1 MGQIAFEHE
10 VYERLQGKRHL
21 QPIFSGGCY
30 DMGRRLRD
38 YDPGMFIVFNT
49 KRQQLEVHTLSNR
62 GNTFAVN
69 VPDNRLDGR
78 LEEKV
83 RCGDIR
89 TRGMQ
94 VFRDIEK
101 HNEKLERSK
110 EQSRK
115 NDLKG
120 VAEEMYPYFKQ
131 AGWEGV

>member
-1 MGQIAFEHE
+1 MGQIAFEHD

-21 QPIFSGGCY
+21 QPIFSGGNY
-30 DMGRRLRD
+30 DMGNRLRE
-38 YDPGMFIVFNT
+38 YDPGMFVVWNS
-49 KRQQLEVHTLSNR
+49 KRQQYEIHTLSNR

-83 RCGDIR
+83 RRGDIR

-94 VFRDIEK
+94 VFREIDE
-101 HNEKLERSK
+101 HNERLERSK

-120 VAEEMYPYFKQ
+120 IAEEMYPYFRQ